1 MRFFRIIQW
10 SIIFLLFSDFV
21 YAQNQVDADTIVVTK
36 TVIDNGDTIP
46 NVVLGEV
53 IIFPEKKFKNRY
65 QAWRYR
71 KLVRDLKRV
80 YPYAKL
86 AKKKLDQMEK
96 EFLELETEKERK
108 RYVKTIEKQLMDEFG
123 DELKKLTITQ
133 GRLLLKLI
141 DRETGS
147 TSYVLLQELRGN
159 FSAFFWQAI
168 ARLFGSDL
176 KSEYDP
182 QGEDRMIER
191 IVLLIEHNQI

>member
-1 MRFFRIIQW
+1 MRFFKIIQW
-10 SIIFLLFSDFV
+10 GIIFLLFSDFV
-21 YAQNQVDADTIVVTK
+21 YAQNQADADTIVVTK

-123 DELKKLTITQ
+123 NELKKLTITQ

-147 TSYVLLQELRGN
+147 TSYILLQELRGN